1 MIACF
6 VALLLPLTQPEPS
19 FRDLFNGKDL
29 DGWTVEGPAKLK
41 DGPAIWTV
49 TPEGYLRATAGK
61 DEFGGGGFGFLRFSK
76 QQFGDFTLHVE
87 YRFMPE
93 GKGVESGNSG
103 VGIRTVP
110 FDRMQ
115 SRTTRPSY
123 ASYEIQLLDDAGK
136 PANKNSSGS
145 LYRYVAPKSNPVKAA
160 PEWNTMEVD
169 CVGPHLRITI
179 NGVQLIDV
187 DQNNIE
193 DLPAK
198 NKPKGIPAP
207 KDKPLTGYIALQSH
221 SGTVEFRKVQV
232 REQPAK
238 SPTK

>member
-6 VALLLPLTQPEPS
+6 LGLLLPLAQPEPAL
-19 FRDLFNGKDL
+19 RDLFNGKDL

-49 TPEGYLRATAGK
+49 TSEGYLRATAGK
-61 DEFGGGGFGFLRFSK
+61 DEFGGGGFGFLRFNR
-76 QQFGDFTLHVE
+76 QQFGDFALRVE
-87 YRFMPE
+87 YRFVPA
-93 GKGVESGNSG
+93 GNGVEAGNSG

-110 FDRMQ
+110 FDRAQ

-123 ASYEIQLLDDAGK
+123 AAYEIQLLDDAGK
-136 PANKNSSGS
+136 PANKNSTGS

-160 PEWNTMEVD
+160 PEWNTLEVE
-169 CVGPHLRITI
+169 CVGSRLRIMV
-179 NGVQLIDV
+179 NGELVIDA

-207 KDKPLTGYIALQSH
+207 KEKPLIGYLALQSH

-232 REQPAK
+232 REPSAK
-238 SPTK
+238 